1 MSKEIQTPDFGPLHG
16 VRVVV
21 SAMEIAGPFPA
32 HLMAEWGAEVI
43 WLENTAYPD
52 TIRVQRNYREL
63 ARRNFHTMTINVFS
77 EEGKEAFLKL
87 LKTTDILIESSK
99 GPSWARHG
107 ITDELMWGANP
118 ALVIAHL
125 SGYGHWG
132 DPAYVNLPSYDLIAQ
147 AFSGYLVQNGEV
159 DQPIPA
165 FPYAGDYFAGFTVL
179 SSALAAL
186 YRAKQTG
193 KGESIDVSMY
203 EALLRVGQYYMM
215 DYFNEG
221 KVYPR
226 STKGKDPLCVGCGI
240 YKCTDG
246 FMCVELVGVKQVAG
260 MLTELGLGELLGT
273 PSCPEGC
280 QLLLLS
286 MPRGPEIEAA
296 LDKYFSTMSLN
307 DAEAVMARL
316 KIAGGRMMTVQEL
329 EKHPHYIAREDIVTW
344 KGSEGREVKGP
355 NIMPR
360 FKNRPGQIWRG
371 MPSRGEDTRAVLT
384 ELGYTAEEIAALE
397 EKGVVMTA
405 K

>member
-1 MSKEIQTPDFGPLHG
+1 MSKTIVTPDFGPLSG
-16 VRVVV
+16 VRVVL
-21 SAMEIAGPFPA
+21 SAMEIAGPFSA

-52 TIRVQRNYREL
+52 TIRVQRNVREL
-63 ARRNFHTMTINVFS
+63 ARRNFHTMTINVFT

-87 LKTTDILIESSK
+87 MKTTDIFIESSK
-99 GPSWARHG
+99 GPSWPRHG
-107 ITDELMWGANP
+107 ITDELLWSANP
-118 ALVIAHL
+118 QLVIAHL

-159 DQPIPA
+159 DQPVPA
-165 FPYAGDYFAGFTVL
+165 FPYAGDYFSGFTVL

-193 KGESIDVSMY
+193 KGESIDVAMY
-203 EALLRVGQYYMM
+203 ESLLRVGQYYMM

-246 FMCVELVGVKQVAG
+246 YMCVELVGVKQVAG
-260 MLTELGLGELLGT
+260 MLQELGRGELIGT
-273 PSCPEGC
+273 ESCPEGC

-286 MPRGPEIEAA
+286 MPNGPEIEAA
-296 LDKYFSTMSLN
+296 LDEYFGKITLAE
-307 DAEAVMARL
+307 AEAVMARL
-316 KIAGGRMMTVQEL
+316 KIAGGRMMTVPEL
-329 EKHPHYIAREDIVTW
+329 EKHPHYIARGNFVTW
-344 KGSEGREVKGP
+344 EGSEGRTVKGP
-355 NIMPR
+355 CVIPR

-371 MPSRGEDTRAVLT
+371 MPARGEDTRAILT
-384 ELGYTAEEIAALE
+384 ELGYDEAGIKALE
-397 EKGVVMTA
+397 EKGIVIA